1 MKDFSLLHIDI
12 FLSKNNNNVATASK
26 ETIIIAKPAVADVL
40 LSLLLFA
47 SLKNVAKIFHCKA
60 IAMIVIPAT
69 IMLSIILSDTTVPN
83 ECTKGTFS

>member
-26 ETIIIAKPAVADVL
+26 ETIIIAKPAVAGVL

-47 SLKNVAKIFHCKA
+47 SLKNVC
-60 IAMIVIPAT
+60 VI
-69 IMLSIILSDTTVPN
+69 MR
-83 ECTKGTFS
+83 

>member
-26 ETIIIAKPAVADVL
+26 ETIIIAKPADADAPL
-40 LSLLLFA
+40 LLLLFA
-47 SLKNVAKIFHCKA
+47 SLKNVANVFHCMA
-60 IAMIVIPAT
+60 IADIVMPAT
-69 IMLSIILSDTTVPN
+69 IILSIILSDTTVPN